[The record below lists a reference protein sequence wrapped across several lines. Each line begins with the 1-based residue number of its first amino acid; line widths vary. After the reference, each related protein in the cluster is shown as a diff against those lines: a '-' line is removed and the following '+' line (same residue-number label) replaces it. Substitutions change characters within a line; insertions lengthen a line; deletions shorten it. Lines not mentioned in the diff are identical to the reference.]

1 MPDKRKLKESW
12 GSGIIEDKDYNKK
25 QRKALHND
33 ERVNTRRGYNI
44 C

>member
-12 GSGIIEDKDYNKK
+12 SSGIIEDKDYNKK